1 MPLSWLLRVCFY
13 SSLVRHSM
21 AKSFTLLLDGILV
34 ATHSLLEKISL
45 YRIDI
50 TWTPAHWDQTQ
61 PKQASGTLGFPVPAF
76 NITHS
81 KTENPGRIFKTNN
94 HETGNIGDPAPYQ
107 NSLYQI
113 TSLDIISGQ
122 PDHAGGSF
130 SGPWILAIYSSPIQN
145 TPHDVRHQAPPSS
158 IMVRWQLES
167 TTLNLHPV
175 FEELVQKKASAQN
188 KVTTDPNKT

>member
-1 MPLSWLLRVCFY
+1 MPLSWPLRVCISY
-13 SSLVRHSM
+13 SSLVRHRM
-21 AKSFTLLLDGILV
+21 TKSFTLSLDGILV

-45 YRIDI
+45 YRIEI
-50 TWTPAHWDQTQ
+50 TWTPSHWDQTQ
-61 PKQASGTLGFPVPAF
+61 PKQSGALAFPVPAF

-81 KTENPGRIFKTNN
+81 KTENPGRIFKTNRD
-94 HETGNIGDPAPYQ
+94 EAGNIGEPAPYQ

-113 TSLDIISGQ
+113 TSLDIIAGQ
-122 PDHAGGSF
+122 PDHAGSSF

-145 TPHDVRHQAPPSS
+145 IGHDVRHPPPPSS

-167 TTLNLHPV
+167 TALSLHPV

-188 KVTTDPNKT
+188 KVKSEPNH